1 MIYAKKGYEY
11 IEMDL
16 DTIVKNKVKLLKDID
31 NIPDK
36 LHILNGNV
44 LNYIDFN
51 KCEKF
56 LDKDREIAIINEELL
71 RYLTFDEK
79 EIVAKNIYNILKKY
93 NGVWIT
99 SDVTPKKFIEK
110 QDKCLTDFNNNLSKV
125 TSRNELQDRFS
136 NIDHIKTFMRK
147 IGFKNI
153 EVHRFIEVRDKLK
166 SFEILGIEKEKYTE
180 LLENAI
186 VAVIKI

>member
-1 MIYAKKGYEY
+1 
-11 IEMDL
+11 MDL